1 MNGRLGCEDDS
12 GGTGSWPRGKQP
24 TATLRA
30 CTDTFSSLRDKP
42 GHSIYRRG
50 SRVLPLDSHNL
61 WGCRGV
67 VPEGDLGIRRKEG
80 NSRENPVA
88 RRFGMMVGPF
98 LGELDGSR
106 ELGLPKAPGSR
117 PAPRSRAPNSGPWLL
132 FASARGLSGPQG
144 APAWAQHGG
153 GMILQPNLPS
163 PCLLITR
170 ICMNSTH
177 SHAHRGQ
184 RAQV

>member
-1 MNGRLGCEDDS
+1 MTVVEPGPGPGASNLQPPSEPAQTPSAALETNLGTVS
-12 GGTGSWPRGKQP
+12 IGGAVGFGLWPLG
-24 TATLRA
+24 
-30 CTDTFSSLRDKP
+30 
-42 GHSIYRRG
+42 
-50 SRVLPLDSHNL
+50 V
-61 WGCRGV
+61 RGV

-117 PAPRSRAPNSGPWLL
+117 PAPRSRAQNSGPRLL

-153 GMILQPNLPS
+153 VMILQPNLPS
-163 PCLLITR
+163 PCLLTTR